1 MSENLVA
8 RAPALNANNQDLLV
22 YALYSEG
29 GFERWV
35 DVEDL
40 FLRAFQLAPH
50 RLSWRTRS
58 DLPDYKK
65 LSKALQSVEDTQRTK
80 HHGLVMQNGEH
91 LRKLTNTG
99 KKWCEQHLVHLE
111 SLYGFHQVPSPA
123 NQAPSRLVRYVIGT
137 EAYKHFVSTGEVT
150 RQRWQ
155 LAETLQCLVDSPSEV
170 WNQRLDELQAA
181 GEATA
186 NQNIIRFA
194 VNIRAKNDYQHKEN
208 AND

>member
-1 MSENLVA
+1 M
-8 RAPALNANNQDLLV
+8 
-22 YALYSEG
+22 YIEG
-29 GFERWV
+29 GFGRWI

-65 LSKALQSVEDTQRTK
+65 LSKALQSVEDSQRTK
-80 HHGLVMQNGEH
+80 HHGLLMQNGEH
-91 LRKLTNTG
+91 LRKLTTTG
-99 KKWCEQHLVHLE
+99 KEWCEQHLVHLE
-111 SLYGFHQVPSPA
+111 SLYGAHQVPSSA
-123 NQAPSRLVRYVIGT
+123 NQAPARLVRYVTGT
-137 EAYKHFVSTGEVT
+137 EAFKYFVSTGQVT

-155 LAETLQCLVDSPSEV
+155 LAEALQCLVDSSAEV

-186 NQNIIRFA
+186 NQHITRFA
-194 VNIRAKNDYQHKEN
+194 ISVRASDDSQHKEN
-208 AND
+208 DND